1 MIYRGKQVR
10 LQKAYLFFEI
20 IIRKKGVM
28 NIVDVF
34 GGYVDKFSQTSPS
47 RAALAARTGW
57 EAQKIRQKLTTD
69 KMLMPADR
77 YLAELMMNT
86 MIRPLKTPDQSAIV
100 SIFTPC
106 ELLQE
111 VGLNPY
117 NVEGFSCYL
126 AGTHIERAVFSR
138 RKQWHVRDAVQLS

>member
-1 MIYRGKQVR
+1 
-10 LQKAYLFFEI
+10 
-20 IIRKKGVM
+20 M

-47 RAALAARTGW
+47 RARWLLRTGW

-86 MIRPLKTPDQSAIV
+86 MIRPLKTPEQSAIV

-111 VGLNPY
+111 AGLYPY
-117 NVEGFSCYL
+117 NVEAFP
-126 AGTHIERAVFSR
+126 AIWQART
-138 RKQWHVRDAVQLS
+138 

>member
-1 MIYRGKQVR
+1 
-10 LQKAYLFFEI
+10 
-20 IIRKKGVM
+20 M

-47 RAALAARTGW
+47 RARWLLRTGW

-86 MIRPLKTPDQSAIV
+86 MIRPLKTPH
-100 SIFTPC
+100 P
-106 ELLQE
+106 
-111 VGLNPY
+111 
-117 NVEGFSCYL
+117 
-126 AGTHIERAVFSR
+126 AGG
-138 RKQWHVRDAVQLS
+138 KQRPVRNAVQLS